1 MIKCFRCVQQGSVS
15 KVTASP
21 SSPFTRVSWHNSLQ
35 LSSVHGYGSQT
46 HSAMATMMMN
56 LSPTFIRQRLTLPLS
71 SLNIPPLHLLIS
83 LFTSSGP
90 ICPPHNQNFICIAT
104 PTHSP
109 NPTTEPA
116 SVTSVMSSAPRM
128 EARLLH
134 LYTSTKSSTG
144 LWQLSHLTCCGMPT
158 DPDMTRVNEP
168 FAIGK
173 TYCLSFLEVPPA
185 RGYGNLCFMD
195 SSGPFV
201 RDSVRTD
208 NEV

>member
-1 MIKCFRCVQQGSVS
+1 
-15 KVTASP
+15 
-21 SSPFTRVSWHNSLQ
+21 
-35 LSSVHGYGSQT
+35 
-46 HSAMATMMMN
+46 MATMMMN

-201 RDSVRTD
+201 RDSKTKVESEAARDAGKIVGRKGTKLVVITD
-208 NEV
+208 MKKKGEENEWIHTPH